1 MAAIKLRLGIKL
13 PLGVKLRL
21 GMTGQTDR
29 QCQSIFKGGVGRGH
43 VRSLGCT
50 ARAVTPKG
58 FCTERGLEATDRS
71 RALQVALRH
80 NCTGQTAV
88 YTTQTNV

>member
-1 MAAIKLRLGIKL
+1 M
-13 PLGVKLRL
+13 
-21 GMTGQTDR
+21 
-29 QCQSIFKGGVGRGH
+29 
-43 VRSLGCT
+43 RSLGCT

-58 FCTERGLEATDRS
+58 LCTERGLEATDRS

-88 YTTQTNV
+88 YTTQTECLDERGMGNGKVQHVFTPTDRLTMDNQSNG

>member
-1 MAAIKLRLGIKL
+1 MPIDL
-13 PLGVKLRL
+13 
-21 GMTGQTDR
+21 Q
-29 QCQSIFKGGVGRGH
+29 GGGGEGH

-58 FCTERGLEATDRS
+58 LCTERGLEAPDRS